1 MQKGAPMAMHIILR
15 SVPIFLL
22 QGVKNTYSG
31 NSPSS
36 VQLALQ
42 SMPEGQTILGT
53 EKAIIG
59 SSPNEIEA
67 QFHCDIQ
74 FQRLR

>member
-1 MQKGAPMAMHIILR
+1 MAMHIALR

-22 QGVKNTYSG
+22 QGVNNKYSG

-42 SMPEGQTILGT
+42 SMPEGKTILGT

-59 SSPNEIEA
+59 SSPNGIEV
-67 QFHCDIQ
+67 QFHCDVQ
-74 FQRLR
+74 FQHLR